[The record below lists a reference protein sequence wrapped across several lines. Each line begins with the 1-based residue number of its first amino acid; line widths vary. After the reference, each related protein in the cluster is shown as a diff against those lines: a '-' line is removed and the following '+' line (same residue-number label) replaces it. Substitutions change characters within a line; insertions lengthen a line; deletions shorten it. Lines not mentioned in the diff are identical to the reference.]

1 MLYKFW
7 IILDKNLYIYVHNL
21 FSLRIAMLRVE
32 IWNIILILAKR
43 QIDEHILLSLF
54 SQLSISFLPWK
65 LNRKPASV
73 LRKTQIETLFCHKTQ
88 DCIFVEANPWNWSR
102 EQKHCTISV
111 MPRFHIPNF
120 ATRTI
125 SEKDVDEEQHY
136 VENVSPHP
144 LRWGLFGSCPL
155 ALWRRSLLE
164 KWQYLC
170 PLLFTGQYLCF
181 LENNPDLTCNIRRDK
196 PPSNFASVELWEFE
210 NEFYCYLNVFDPLR
224 KVFHFIRCLWS
235 LKASFCISNNSQ

>member
-1 MLYKFW
+1 
-7 IILDKNLYIYVHNL
+7 
-21 FSLRIAMLRVE
+21 MLRVE

-125 SEKDVDEEQHY
+125 FRERCGRGTRLCKKKCLP
-136 VENVSPHP
+136 SPSA
-144 LRWGLFGSCPL
+144 FGFVWFLSPCPL
-155 ALWRRSLLE
+155 EEVFVREVAISLSFTVYGAISLFPR
-164 KWQYLC
+164 KQSSPDLQHPPWQY
-170 PLLFTGQYLCF
+170 TR
-181 LENNPDLTCNIRRDK
+181 EWK
-196 PPSNFASVELWEFE
+196 S
-210 NEFYCYLNVFDPLR
+210 DP
-224 KVFHFIRCLWS
+224 
-235 LKASFCISNNSQ
+235 

>member
-1 MLYKFW
+1 MKYHIDPRKKTNWWTHSTFTFFTTFYF
-7 IILDKNLYIYVHNL
+7 IS
-21 FSLRIAMLRVE
+21 SLEAQQ
-32 IWNIILILAKR
+32 KTC
-43 QIDEHILLSLF
+43 
-54 SQLSISFLPWK
+54 ISFEENTNWDTFLPQDTGLHICGGKSVKLEPRTKTLHDFSDAALSHSQFCYKDNFQRKMWK
-65 LNRKPASV
+65 RN
-73 LRKTQIETLFCHKTQ
+73 KTLLK
-88 DCIFVEANPWNWSR
+88 
-102 EQKHCTISV
+102 
-111 MPRFHIPNF
+111 
-120 ATRTI
+120 
-125 SEKDVDEEQHY
+125 
-136 VENVSPHP
+136 NVSPHP

-181 LENNPDLTCNIRRDK
+181 LENNPHLTCNIHRDK
-196 PPSNFASVELWEFE
+196 PPSNPLENEKLIPNVFASVELWEFE